1 MDIVFRR
8 RVAPLLAAAAAWFVP
23 VATAGV
29 GLSTVMP
36 PEAAFAADR
45 FASVGGGWKTYI
57 NERFGTRLEYPAG
70 TFKASARPKNGDG
83 RRFTSPDAT
92 LEVYA
97 FPNSGRET
105 ASSMKRRLIGSQ
117 GYDRVTYARSGSAW
131 LVLSGFRGKNI
142 FYEKYFF
149 HGATIQGFGMEFPRS
164 AKPRYAPI
172 VERVENSFHAGG
184 GGQVSKAEAESE
196 GQAEGGLR
204 SLRP

>member
-1 MDIVFRR
+1 MRIDVGRR
-8 RVAPLLAAAAAWFVP
+8 LAPLLAVAAWLVP
-23 VATAGV
+23 VGAAGF
-29 GLSTVMP
+29 GLSTVLP
-36 PEAAFAADR
+36 PGVALAADR
-45 FASVGGGWKTYI
+45 FEQAGGGWKTYV
-57 NERFGTRLEYPAG
+57 NERYGTRLEYPAA
-70 TFKASARPKNGDG
+70 TFKPSAAPKNGDG

-97 FPNSGRET
+97 FPNKGRET

-131 LVLSGFRGKNI
+131 VVLSGFRGRNI
-142 FYEKYFF
+142 FYEKYYFR
-149 HGATIQGFGMEFPRS
+149 GATIQGFGMEFPRS

-184 GGQVSKAEAESE
+184 GVQMSNAETESA

-204 SLRP
+204 SLNP

>member
-1 MDIVFRR
+1 MSMVFRR
-8 RVAPLLAAAAAWFVP
+8 LTPFLAAAAWLVP
-23 VATAGV
+23 VGVAGIAA
-29 GLSTVMP
+29 STVLSP
-36 PEAAFAADR
+36 QTTLAADR
-45 FASVGGGWKTYI
+45 FASAGGGWKTYV
-57 NERFGTRLEYPAG
+57 NERFGTRLEYPAA
-70 TFKASARPKNGDG
+70 TFKPSARPKNGDG

-97 FPNSGRET
+97 FPNSGGET

-131 LVLSGFRGKNI
+131 LVLSGFRGRNI

-184 GGQVSKAEAESE
+184 GDQMSKAEAESE

-204 SLRP
+204 SLIP